1 MVHSYLTIPHC
12 MGHLTLA
19 ESTLTLCAIITLIH
33 YLVVLI
39 MQFQLMFQTV
49 LINKWML
56 YYNVVEVSDMNTY
69 SVNDSISYTYI
80 QIIPNAPDTLLTFCH
95 LGAMVQIQWA
105 FILILVDLKFVSVAD

>member
-1 MVHSYLTIPHC
+1 MVHSYLTMSHC

-19 ESTLTLCAIITLIH
+19 EFTLTLCAVVTLIH
-33 YLVVLI
+33 YIFALI

-56 YYNVVEVSDMNTY
+56 YYNVVEVSDINTY

-80 QIIPNAPDTLLTFCH
+80 QIIPNVLDILLMF
-95 LGAMVQIQWA
+95 
-105 FILILVDLKFVSVAD
+105 